1 MRIAV
6 DVTPLSHPRSGIG
19 NYLLGMLAGLVADGR
34 HTIVGFG
41 PAGLS
46 GHGHVQDALRA
57 MPLEL
62 RLVRIPL
69 AHAWRTAWSGL
80 GHPCVER
87 FLGPV
92 DVLHFSDWMYPPQ
105 RSGLRVTTIHDLNP
119 IRFPGNVARRTRRM
133 HGRKYQN
140 TARTCDL
147 VFVNSRFTGADVHE
161 RLGIPLE
168 RIRLAW
174 PGIDP
179 RFRADGERANL
190 GAPYVLAV
198 AAADRRKNLETAIAA
213 VDRLRQLHSEFVLAV
228 VGDARPSQLPEW
240 VRPLGFVSDE
250 ELARLY
256 RGAAAFAYPS
266 RFEGFGLPIAEAMAS
281 GTPVVASSHPSLDD
295 AAGNAAL
302 RADPD
307 SPEELADALARAI
320 ADPDGLTTRGL
331 AHASR
336 FTREACGA
344 AVLAGYEDGRRRRS
358 DVGPPED
365 A

>member
-19 NYLLGMLAGLVADGR
+19 NYWLGMLAGLVADGR
-34 HTIVGFG
+34 HSIVGFG
-41 PAGLS
+41 PTGLS
-46 GHGHVQDALRA
+46 GHGRVQDALRTV
-57 MPLEL
+57 PLEL
-62 RLVRIPL
+62 RLLRIPL
-69 AHAWRTAWSGL
+69 AHAWRTTWSLL
-80 GHPCVER
+80 GRPHVER

-92 DVLHFSDWMYPPQ
+92 DVLHFSDWMYPAQ

-119 IRFPGNVARRTRRM
+119 IRFPGNVAPRTLRM
-133 HGRKYQN
+133 HRRKYRN

-161 RLGIPLE
+161 TLEIPVE
-168 RIRLAW
+168 RIRVAW

-179 RFRADGERANL
+179 RFSADGGRADL
-190 GAPYVLAV
+190 GAPYVLALS
-198 AAADRRKNLETAIAA
+198 AADRRKNLETAVTAA
-213 VDRLRQLHSEFVLAV
+213 ARLRRIHPEILLAV
-228 VGDARPSQLPEW
+228 AGEPRPLQVPDW

-250 ELARLY
+250 DLARLY

-266 RFEGFGLPIAEAMAS
+266 RFEGFGLPIVEAMAS
-281 GTPVVASSHPSLDD
+281 GTPVVASSHPSLDE

-307 SPEELADALARAI
+307 SPEALAEALDRALAD
-320 ADPDGLTTRGL
+320 PEELTTWGL
-331 AHASR
+331 AHARR

-344 AVLAGYEDGRRRRS
+344 AVLAGYEDACRHKR
-358 DVGPPED
+358 VGASVD